1 MNDTVYT
8 FNGKDITMNVCIQ
21 IKAVIKLLQEK
32 FEIGFM
38 EAAMQFYQ
46 SKTYKKMHCG
56 QNQRNI

>member
-46 SKTYKKMHCG
+46 SFQFSSPYFTS
-56 QNQRNI
+56 